1 MMAKKVIMNSETIAQ
16 TVSRIT
22 EEVISRNRDYEQ
34 LVFVGIRTRGIYL
47 AQRLAKQVENIT
59 GIKPPLGTLD
69 ISLYR
74 DDLQIKREWPELKK
88 TDIPFTIDRKAVI
101 LVDDVIFTGRTSRAA
116 IEAIMDFGRPSSI
129 QLAVLVDR
137 GHRELPIQADYIGNS
152 IDTNKNEKVKVLLSE
167 TDGKDE
173 VIINKV

>member
-1 MMAKKVIMNSETIAQ
+1 MAKKVIMDSETIAQ

-22 EEVISRNRDYEQ
+22 DEIISTNRDSGQ
-34 LVFVGIRTRGIYL
+34 LVVVGIRTRGIYL
-47 AQRLAKQVENIT
+47 AQRLAEQLKNIT

-88 TDIPFTIDRKAVI
+88 TDIPFTIDRKTVI

-137 GHRELPIQADYIGNS
+137 GHRELPIQADYIGKK
-152 IDTNKNEKVKVLLSE
+152 IDTNKNEKVRVLLNE

-173 VIINKV
+173 VLINQE

>member
-1 MMAKKVIMNSETIAQ
+1 MAKKVIMDSETIAQ

-22 EEVISRNRDYEQ
+22 DEIISTNRDSGE
-34 LVFVGIRTRGIYL
+34 LVVVGIRTRGIYL
-47 AQRLAKQVENIT
+47 AQRLAEQLKNIT

-88 TDIPFTIDRKAVI
+88 TDIPFTIDRKTVI

-137 GHRELPIQADYIGNS
+137 GHRELPIQADYIGKK
-152 IDTNKNEKVKVLLSE
+152 IDTNKNEKVRVLLNE

-173 VIINKV
+173 VLINQE

>member
-1 MMAKKVIMNSETIAQ
+1 MAKKVIMDSETIAQ

-22 EEVISRNRDYEQ
+22 DEIISRNRDSRQ
-34 LVFVGIRTRGIYL
+34 LVVVGIRTRGIYL
-47 AQRLAKQVENIT
+47 AQRLAEQVRNIT

-88 TDIPFTIDRKAVI
+88 TDIPFTIDRKTVI

-137 GHRELPIQADYIGNS
+137 GHRELPIQPDYVGNK
-152 IDTNKNEKVKVLLSE
+152 INTNKDEKVKVLLDE

-173 VIINKV
+173 VIVNKE

>member
-1 MMAKKVIMNSETIAQ
+1 MDSETIAQ
-16 TVSRIT
+16 AVSRIRD
-22 EEVISRNRDYEQ
+22 EIISSNRDSGQ
-34 LVFVGIRTRGIYL
+34 LVVVGIRTRGIYL
-47 AQRLAKQVENIT
+47 AQRLADQVKNIT

-88 TDIPFTIDRKAVI
+88 TDIPFTIDRKTVI

-137 GHRELPIQADYIGNS
+137 GHRELPIQPDYVGNK
-152 IDTNKNEKVKVLLSE
+152 ITTNKDEKVKVLLDE

-173 VIINKV
+173 VIINKE

>member
-1 MMAKKVIMNSETIAQ
+1 MAKKVIMDSETIAEN
-16 TVSRIT
+16 VSRIT
-22 EEVISRNRDYEQ
+22 NEIISKNHDSEQ

-47 AQRLAKQVENIT
+47 ARRLAEQVDNIT
-59 GIKPPLGTLD
+59 GMAPPLGTLD

-74 DDLQIKREWPELKK
+74 DDLKIKREWPELKK
-88 TDIPFTIDRKAVI
+88 TDIPFTIDRKTVI
-101 LVDDVIFTGRTSRAA
+101 LVDDVIFTGRTCRAA

-137 GHRELPIQADYIGNS
+137 GHRELPIQPDYVGYRF
-152 IDTNKNEKVKVLLSE
+152 DTSKDEKVKVLLNE

-173 VIINKV
+173 VVINQE

>member
-173 VIINKV
+173 VIINKG

>member
-1 MMAKKVIMNSETIAQ
+1 MDSATIAQ

-22 EEVISRNRDYEQ
+22 DEIISRNRDSGQ
-34 LVFVGIRTRGIYL
+34 LVVVGIRTRGIYL
-47 AQRLAKQVENIT
+47 AQRLAEQVKNIT

-88 TDIPFTIDRKAVI
+88 TDIPFTIDRKTVI

-137 GHRELPIQADYIGNS
+137 GHRELPIQADYVGNK
-152 IDTNKNEKVKVLLSE
+152 INTNKDEKVKVLLNE

-173 VIINKV
+173 VIVNKE

>member
-1 MMAKKVIMNSETIAQ
+1 MAKKIVMTSEDIKR
-16 TVSRIT
+16 TVSRMTDEI
-22 EEVISRNRDYEQ
+22 ISRNGDPQQ
-34 LVFVGIRTRGIYL
+34 LVVVGIRTRGVYL
-47 AQRLAKQVENIT
+47 AKRLAERVKKLTRVR
-59 GIKPPLGTLD
+59 PPLGTLD

-88 TDIPFTIDRKAVI
+88 TDIPFPIERKVVI

-137 GHRELPIQADYIGNS
+137 GHRELPIQADYVGKK
-152 IDTNKNEKVKVLLSE
+152 IDTDKNEKVSVLLNE
-167 TDGKDE
+167 TDGMDE
-173 VIINKV
+173 VIVGRE

>member
-1 MMAKKVIMNSETIAQ
+1 MDSETIAQ

-22 EEVISRNRDYEQ
+22 DEIISRNRDSGQ
-34 LVFVGIRTRGIYL
+34 LVVVGIRTRGIYL
-47 AQRLAKQVENIT
+47 AQRLAEQVRNIT

-88 TDIPFTIDRKAVI
+88 TDIPFTIDRKTVI

-137 GHRELPIQADYIGNS
+137 GHRELPIQPDYVGKRIN
-152 IDTNKNEKVKVLLSE
+152 TNKDEKVKVLLDE

-173 VIINKV
+173 VLVNKG

>member
-1 MMAKKVIMNSETIAQ
+1 MAKKVIMNSEAIAQ

-22 EEVISRNRDYEQ
+22 DEVISRNRDSKH
-34 LVFVGIRTRGIYL
+34 LVVVGIRTRGIYL
-47 AQRLAKQVENIT
+47 AQRLAQQVKNIT

-74 DDLQIKREWPELKK
+74 DDLQLKREWPELKK
-88 TDIPFTIDRKAVI
+88 TDIPFTIEQRTVI

-137 GHRELPIQADYIGNS
+137 GHRELPIQADYIGRK
-152 IDTNKNEKVKVLLSE
+152 IDTNKHEKVRVLLNE

-173 VIINKV
+173 VTIDKE

>member
-1 MMAKKVIMNSETIAQ
+1 MDSETIAQ

-22 EEVISRNRDYEQ
+22 DEIISTNRDSGQ
-34 LVFVGIRTRGIYL
+34 LVVVGIRTRGIYL
-47 AQRLAKQVENIT
+47 AQRLAEQLKNIT

-88 TDIPFTIDRKAVI
+88 TDIPFTIDRKTVI

-137 GHRELPIQADYIGNS
+137 GHRELPIQADYIGKK
-152 IDTNKNEKVKVLLSE
+152 IDTNKNEKVRVLLNE

-173 VIINKV
+173 VLINQE

>member
-1 MMAKKVIMNSETIAQ
+1 MAKKVIMDSATIAQ
-16 TVSRIT
+16 SVSRIT
-22 EEVISRNRDYEQ
+22 DEIISRNRDSGQ
-34 LVFVGIRTRGIYL
+34 LVVVGIRTRGIYL
-47 AQRLAKQVENIT
+47 AKRLAEQVRNIT
-59 GIKPPLGTLD
+59 GIEPPLGTLD

-88 TDIPFTIDRKAVI
+88 TDIPFSIERKTVI

-137 GHRELPIQADYIGNS
+137 GHRELPIQADYVGNKFN
-152 IDTNKNEKVKVLLSE
+152 TNKDEKVKVLLNE
-167 TDGKDE
+167 TDGREE
-173 VIINKV
+173 VIISKE

>member
-1 MMAKKVIMNSETIAQ
+1 MDSETIAQ

-22 EEVISRNRDYEQ
+22 DEIISTNRDSGE
-34 LVFVGIRTRGIYL
+34 LVVVGIRTRGIYL
-47 AQRLAKQVENIT
+47 AQRLAEQLKNIT

-88 TDIPFTIDRKAVI
+88 TDIPFTIDRKTVI

-137 GHRELPIQADYIGNS
+137 GHRELPIQADYIGKK
-152 IDTNKNEKVKVLLSE
+152 IDTNKNEKVRVLLNE

-173 VIINKV
+173 VLINQE

>member
-1 MMAKKVIMNSETIAQ
+1 MDSETIAQ

-22 EEVISRNRDYEQ
+22 DEINSRNPDSGQ
-34 LVFVGIRTRGIYL
+34 LVFVGIRTRGVYL
-47 AQRLAKQVENIT
+47 AQRLAEQVRNIT

-88 TDIPFTIDRKAVI
+88 TDIPFTIDRRTVI

-137 GHRELPIQADYIGNS
+137 GHRELPIQPDYVGNQ
-152 IDTNKNEKVKVLLSE
+152 INTNKDEKVKVLLDE

-173 VIINKV
+173 VIVNKE

>member
-1 MMAKKVIMNSETIAQ
+1 MARKVIMDSGTISK

-22 EEVISRNRDYEQ
+22 NEIISKNHDSEQ
-34 LVFVGIRTRGIYL
+34 LVLVGIRTRGIYL
-47 AQRLAKQVENIT
+47 AQRLAEQLENVT
-59 GIKPPLGTLD
+59 GIRPPLGTLD

-101 LVDDVIFTGRTSRAA
+101 LVDDVIFTGRTCRAA

-137 GHRELPIQADYIGNS
+137 GHRELPIQPDYVGNKFN
-152 IDTNKNEKVKVLLSE
+152 TRKNEKVKVLLNE

-173 VIINKV
+173 VVINQE

>member
-1 MMAKKVIMNSETIAQ
+1 MMAKTVIMNSETIAE

-22 EEVISRNRDYEQ
+22 EEIISRNRDHKQ

-47 AQRLAKQVENIT
+47 AQRLAKQVQHIT

-88 TDIPFTIDRKAVI
+88 TDIPFTIDRKTVI

-129 QLAVLVDR
+129 QLVVLVDR
-137 GHRELPIQADYIGNS
+137 GHRELPIQADYIGNR
-152 IDTNKNEKVKVLLSE
+152 IVTDKNEKVKVLLSE

-173 VIINKV
+173 VIINKG

>member
-1 MMAKKVIMNSETIAQ
+1 MAKKVIMDSEKIAQ

-22 EEVISRNRDYEQ
+22 DEIISRNRDSGQ
-34 LVFVGIRTRGIYL
+34 LVVVGIRTRGIYL
-47 AQRLAKQVENIT
+47 AQRLAEQVENRT

-88 TDIPFTIDRKAVI
+88 TDIPFTIDRKTVI

-137 GHRELPIQADYIGNS
+137 GRRELPIQPDYVGNK
-152 IDTNKNEKVKVLLSE
+152 IDTYKDEKVKVLLDE

-173 VIINKV
+173 VIVNKE

>member
-1 MMAKKVIMNSETIAQ
+1 MAKKVIMDSETIAQ

-22 EEVISRNRDYEQ
+22 DEIISTNRDSGQ
-34 LVFVGIRTRGIYL
+34 LVVVGIRTRGIYL
-47 AQRLAKQVENIT
+47 AQRLAEQLKNIT

-88 TDIPFTIDRKAVI
+88 TDIPFTIDRKTVI

-137 GHRELPIQADYIGNS
+137 GHRELPIQADYIGKK
-152 IDTNKNEKVKVLLSE
+152 IDTNKNEKVRVLLNE

-173 VIINKV
+173 VLINKE

>member
-1 MMAKKVIMNSETIAQ
+1 MAKKVIMNSGTIAQ

-22 EEVISRNRDYEQ
+22 DEIISRNRGSKQ
-34 LVFVGIRTRGIYL
+34 LVVVGIRTRGIYL
-47 AQRLAKQVENIT
+47 AQRLAEQVKNIT

-88 TDIPFTIDRKAVI
+88 TDIPFTIDRKIVI

-137 GHRELPIQADYIGNS
+137 GHRELPIQADYVGKK
-152 IDTNKNEKVKVLLSE
+152 IDTNKHEKVSVLLNE

-173 VIINKV
+173 VIIDKE

>member
-1 MMAKKVIMNSETIAQ
+1 MDSETIAQ

-22 EEVISRNRDYEQ
+22 DEIISRNRDSGQ
-34 LVFVGIRTRGIYL
+34 LVVVGIRTRGIYL
-47 AQRLAKQVENIT
+47 AQRLAEQLKSIT

-88 TDIPFTIDRKAVI
+88 TDIPFTIDRKTVI

-137 GHRELPIQADYIGNS
+137 GHRELPIQADYIGKR
-152 IDTNKNEKVKVLLSE
+152 IDTNKNEKVRVLLNE

-173 VIINKV
+173 VLINKE

>member
-1 MMAKKVIMNSETIAQ
+1 MAKKVIMDSETIAQ

-22 EEVISRNRDYEQ
+22 DEIISTNRDSGQ
-34 LVFVGIRTRGIYL
+34 LVVVGIRTRGIYL
-47 AQRLAKQVENIT
+47 AQRLAEQLKNIT

-74 DDLQIKREWPELKK
+74 DDLQIKGEWPELKK
-88 TDIPFTIDRKAVI
+88 TDIPFTIDRKTVI

-137 GHRELPIQADYIGNS
+137 GHRELPIQADYIGKK
-152 IDTNKNEKVKVLLSE
+152 IDTNKNEKVRVLLNE

-173 VIINKV
+173 VLINQE

>member
-1 MMAKKVIMNSETIAQ
+1 MAKKVIMNSEAIAQ

-22 EEVISRNRDYEQ
+22 DEVISRNRDSKH
-34 LVFVGIRTRGIYL
+34 LVVVGIRTRGIYL
-47 AQRLAKQVENIT
+47 AQRLAQQVKNIT

-74 DDLQIKREWPELKK
+74 DDLQLKREWPELKK
-88 TDIPFTIDRKAVI
+88 TDIPFTIEQKTVI

-137 GHRELPIQADYIGNS
+137 GHRELPIQADYIGRK
-152 IDTNKNEKVKVLLSE
+152 IDTNKHEKVRVLLNE

-173 VIINKV
+173 VTIDKE